1 MKRVNRSKGGTIALF
16 IVIAIIGFLVAFP
29 MIIIV
34 GNSLKTLSEL
44 WKFPPTIIPEAPTL
58 KNFKDMFQAMSSSVV
73 PFSRYLLNTIIIT
86 VIGTAG
92 NVIFGCMAAYAL
104 CKLKFQGRNVISNL
118 IVKALMFNMT
128 VTAIPSYFVMSRLG
142 IVDSLWSIILPTLGS
157 TLSLYLIKQFMEQ
170 SLPDAILESARLE
183 GASEWKV
190 FWRIVM
196 PNLKPAWCTAILLSI
211 QALWNIVPNM
221 LIYSEEKKTLAYVL
235 QQVSASGLSRAGV
248 SAAITVFMM
257 AVPILVF
264 ILSQSQ
270 VLETMATSGM
280 KE

>member
-1 MKRVNRSKGGTIALF
+1 MRRVNRSKAGTIILF
-16 IVIAIIGFLVAFP
+16 MVIALIGLLVAFP

-44 WKFPPTIIPEAPTL
+44 WRFPPTVIPKNPTL
-58 KNFKDMFQAMSSSVV
+58 KNFKDMFQAMSGTTV
-73 PFSRYLLNTIIIT
+73 PFARYLLNTVLIT
-86 VIGTAG
+86 VAGTAG

-104 CKLKFQGRNVISNL
+104 CKLKFRGRNAISNL

-128 VTAIPSYFVMSRLG
+128 VTAIPSYFVMSKLG
-142 IVDSLWSIILPTLGS
+142 IVDSIWAIILPTLGS
-157 TLSLYLIKQFMEQ
+157 TLSLYLIRQFMEQ

-190 FWRIVM
+190 FWKIVM
-196 PNLKPAWCTAILLSI
+196 PNLKPAWCTAILLSV
-211 QALWNIVPNM
+211 QSLWNTIPNM

-257 AVPILVF
+257 AVPIIIF
-264 ILSQSQ
+264 IFSQSQ
-270 VLETMATSGM
+270 VLQTMATSGM

>member
-1 MKRVNRSKGGTIALF
+1 MRRVNRSKGGTIALF
-16 IVIAIIGFLVAFP
+16 LVIAIIGLLVAFP

-44 WKFPPTIIPEAPTL
+44 WKFPPTIIPENPTF
-58 KNFKDMFQAMSSSVV
+58 KNFKDMFQAMSGTTV
-73 PFSRYLLNTIIIT
+73 PFSRYLVNTIIIT
-86 VIGTAG
+86 VVGTAG

-104 CKLKFQGRNVISNL
+104 CKLKFMGRDLISNL

-128 VTAIPSYFVMSRLG
+128 VTAIPSYFVMSKLG
-142 IVDSLWSIILPTLGS
+142 IVDSLWAIILPTLGS

-190 FWRIVM
+190 FWKIVM
-196 PNLKPAWCTAILLSI
+196 PNLKPAWCTAILLSV
-211 QALWNIVPNM
+211 QALWNTIPNM
-221 LIYSEEKKTLAYVL
+221 LIYSEENKTLAYVL
-235 QQVSASGLSRAGV
+235 NQVSASGLSRAGV

-257 AVPILVF
+257 AVPITVF
-264 ILSQSQ
+264 LFSQNQ
-270 VLETMATSGM
+270 VLQTMATSGM

>member
-1 MKRVNRSKGGTIALF
+1 MRRVNRSKGGTIALF
-16 IVIAIIGFLVAFP
+16 LVIALIGILVAFP
-29 MIIIV
+29 MVIIV

-44 WKFPPTIIPEAPTL
+44 WKFPPTIIPQNPTL
-58 KNFKDMFQAMSSSVV
+58 KNFKDMFQAMSGTTV
-73 PFSRYLLNTIIIT
+73 PFSRYLVNTIIIT
-86 VIGTAG
+86 VVGTAG

-104 CKLKFQGRNVISNL
+104 CKLKFKGRDFISNL

-128 VTAIPSYFVMSRLG
+128 VTAIPCYFVMSKIG
-142 IVDSLWSIILPTLGS
+142 IVDSIWAIILPTLGS

-196 PNLKPAWCTAILLSI
+196 PNLKPAWCTAILLSV
-211 QALWNIVPNM
+211 QALWNTVPNM

-235 QQVSASGLSRAGV
+235 SQVSASGLSRAGV

-257 AVPILVF
+257 AVPIVVF
-264 ILSQSQ
+264 IFSQNQ
-270 VLETMATSGM
+270 VLQTMATSGM

>member
-44 WKFPPTIIPEAPTL
+44 WKFPPTIIPEAPTF

-73 PFSRYLLNTIIIT
+73 PFSRYLLNTVIIT

-104 CKLKFQGRNVISNL
+104 CKLKFRGRKLISNL

-170 SLPDAILESARLE
+170 SMPNAILESARLE

-190 FWRIVM
+190 FWKIVM

-211 QALWNIVPNM
+211 QSLWNIVPNM

-235 QQVSASGLSRAGV
+235 QQVSAAGLSRAGV

-257 AVPILVF
+257 AVPIIVF
-264 ILSQSQ
+264 IFSQSQ